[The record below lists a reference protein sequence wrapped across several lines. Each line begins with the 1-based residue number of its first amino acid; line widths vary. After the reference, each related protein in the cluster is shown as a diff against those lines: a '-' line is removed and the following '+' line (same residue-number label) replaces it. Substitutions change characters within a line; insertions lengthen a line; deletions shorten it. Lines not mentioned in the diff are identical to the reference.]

1 MSLYAKRVLVVDDH
15 PILRDGL
22 AALIDESASFNVVG
36 QASSGRDALDQCKL
50 LQPHFVI
57 MDVAMPHLNGV
68 TATERIL
75 EATPETKVIALSMHA
90 EPQIVREML
99 RAGAAGYVLKVSA
112 FDELVDAMETV
123 AANERY
129 LSPRIASTVVQDYL
143 SLLDTGPRPDSTIH
157 LSRRERAV
165 VQLLASG
172 SSTKEIVY
180 DLGVSTRTVDAHRR
194 AIQQKMNLTS
204 LADLIKVA
212 IRDGLTSPEPAR
224 SGDG

>member
-1 MSLYAKRVLVVDDH
+1 MSLYEKRVLVVDDH
-15 PILRDGL
+15 PILREGL
-22 AALIDESASFNVVG
+22 AALIDESPVYRVVG
-36 QASSGRDALDQCKL
+36 QASSGRDALDQCRL
-50 LQPHFVI
+50 LQPHFVT

-68 TATERIL
+68 TATEQIL
-75 EATPETKVIALSMHA
+75 AVVPETKVIALSMHA

-112 FDELVDAMETV
+112 FDELLDAIETV
-123 AANERY
+123 AGNERY

-143 SLLDTGPRPDSTIH
+143 SMLDSGPAPDSTVH
-157 LSRRERAV
+157 LTRRERSV

-172 SSTKEIVY
+172 SSTKEIAY

-194 AIQQKMNLTS
+194 TIQQKMNLTS

-212 IRDGLTSPEPAR
+212 IRDGLTTPEPAR
-224 SGDG
+224 TSDG